1 MRLTLE
7 EFKEKVNNYDID
19 EDIKVTLLED
29 LTDSFSDLEKKS
41 GDDIKYKEK
50 YIEMR
55 ERYKRRFLD
64 SEEIVDTELTDG
76 DIDDNSVIVDVKEI

>member
-1 MRLTLE
+1 MKLTLE
-7 EFKEKVNNYDID
+7 EFKEKVNDYDID

-29 LTDSFSDLEKKS
+29 LTDSFSELES

-64 SEEIVDTELTDG
+64 SEEIEDTELTDR

>member
-7 EFKEKVNNYDID
+7 EFKEKVNDYDID

-29 LTDSFSDLEKKS
+29 LTDSFSELES
-41 GDDIKYKEK
+41 GDNIKYKEK

-64 SEEIVDTELTDG
+64 SEEIKDTELTD
-76 DIDDNSVIVDVKEI
+76 DDNDDNTVIVDVKEI

>member
-1 MRLTLE
+1 MKLTLE
-7 EFKEKVNNYDID
+7 EFKEKVNDYDID

-29 LTDSFSDLEKKS
+29 LTDSFSDLES
-41 GDDIKYKEK
+41 CDNIKYKEK

-64 SEEIVDTELTDG
+64 SEEIEDTELTDR

>member
-1 MRLTLE
+1 MKLTLE
-7 EFKEKVNNYDID
+7 EFKEKVNDYDID

-29 LTDSFSDLEKKS
+29 LTDSFSDLES
-41 GDDIKYKEK
+41 GDNIKYKEK

-64 SEEIVDTELTDG
+64 SEEIEDTELTDR
-76 DIDDNSVIVDVKEI
+76 DIDDSSVIVDVKEI

>member
-1 MRLTLE
+1 MKLTLE
-7 EFKEKVNNYDID
+7 EFKEKVNDYDID

-29 LTDSFSDLEKKS
+29 LTDSFTELES

-64 SEEIVDTELTDG
+64 SEEIEDTELTDR

>member
-1 MRLTLE
+1 MLE
-7 EFKEKVNNYDID
+7 
-19 EDIKVTLLED
+19 
-29 LTDSFSDLEKKS
+29 SS

-64 SEEIVDTELTDG
+64 SEEIEDTELTDR

>member
-1 MRLTLE
+1 MKLTLE
-7 EFKEKVNNYDID
+7 EFKEKVNDYDID

-29 LTDSFSDLEKKS
+29 LTDSFSDLES
-41 GDDIKYKEK
+41 SDNIKYKEK

-64 SEEIVDTELTDG
+64 SEEIEDTELTDR

>member
-1 MRLTLE
+1 MKLTLE
-7 EFKEKVNNYDID
+7 EFKEKVNDYDID

-29 LTDSFSDLEKKS
+29 LTDSFKDLES
-41 GDDIKYKEK
+41 GDNIKYKEK

-64 SEEIVDTELTDG
+64 SEEIEDTELTDR

>member
-1 MRLTLE
+1 MKLTLE
-7 EFKEKVNNYDID
+7 EFKEKVNDYDID
-19 EDIKVTLLED
+19 DDIKVTLLED
-29 LTDSFSDLEKKS
+29 LTDSFSDLES

-64 SEEIVDTELTDG
+64 SEEIEDTELTDR

>member
-1 MRLTLE
+1 MKLTLE
-7 EFKEKVNNYDID
+7 EFKEKVNDYDID

-29 LTDSFSDLEKKS
+29 LTDSFNDLEKS

-64 SEEIVDTELTDG
+64 SEEIEDTELTDR

>member
-1 MRLTLE
+1 MKLTLE
-7 EFKEKVNNYDID
+7 EFKEKVNDYDID

-29 LTDSFSDLEKKS
+29 LTDSFGDLES
-41 GDDIKYKEK
+41 GDNIKYKEK

-64 SEEIVDTELTDG
+64 SEEIEDTELTDR

>member
-1 MRLTLE
+1 MKLTLE
-7 EFKEKVNNYDID
+7 EFKDKVNDYDID
-19 EDIKVTLLED
+19 DDIKVTLLED
-29 LTDSFSDLEKKS
+29 LTDSFSDLES
-41 GDDIKYKEK
+41 GDNIKYKEK

-64 SEEIVDTELTDG
+64 SEEIEDTELTDR